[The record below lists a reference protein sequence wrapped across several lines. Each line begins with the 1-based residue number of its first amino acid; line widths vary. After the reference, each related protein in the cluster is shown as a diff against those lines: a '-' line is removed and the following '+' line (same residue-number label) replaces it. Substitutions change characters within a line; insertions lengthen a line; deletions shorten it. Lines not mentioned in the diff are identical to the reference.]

1 MNYEE
6 AIALEDRREDALREE
21 FEAKMEGSISE
32 EDYDRIAEIE
42 DELEELVAIMDAAEE
57 FNITEDMDLVE
68 EYIDELEFELAHLQ
82 GMIW

>member
-42 DELEELVAIMDAAEE
+42 DELEELVALMDAADE